1 MTDRLGEHTLFEQE
15 HKEAC
20 EIAAGRLLE
29 EMLRDPVEHAARTA
43 MEQKY
48 GKVEK

>member
-1 MTDRLGEHTLFEQE
+1 MRPFTEE

-29 EMLRDPVEHAARTA
+29 ELLRDPVEHAVRTA
-43 MEQKY
+43 MEAKY
-48 GKVEK
+48 GKVEKCQQK